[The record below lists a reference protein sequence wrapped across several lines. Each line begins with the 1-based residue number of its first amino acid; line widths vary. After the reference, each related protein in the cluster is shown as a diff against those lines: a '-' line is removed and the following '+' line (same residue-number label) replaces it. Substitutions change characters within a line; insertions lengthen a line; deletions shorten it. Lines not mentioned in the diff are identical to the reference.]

1 MLQSIMIIFNVLAT
15 ITLLLTL
22 TSCINKKNTLVKKT
36 EIKKES
42 YYRLKPLMT
51 NIEKQCQLPIR
62 KYKEYLI
69 ININQDKNFFNKSI
83 ILTNAP
89 KKQLD
94 CFTSFVKQQD
104 NILLQINIHS
114 NKNKKLSDKRAIT
127 VAELLFNKGVRHEI
141 YAKGCKNTK
150 LKDTIKIYIYS
161 DKKYFKNRCH

>member
-1 MLQSIMIIFNVLAT
+1 MLQSIMIIFNVLT
-15 ITLLLTL
+15 IITLFLTL

-42 YYRLKPLMT
+42 YYDLKPLMI

-69 ININQDKNFFNKSI
+69 ININQGKNFFNKST
-83 ILTNAP
+83 ILTNAS

-94 CFTSFVKQQD
+94 CLTSFVKQQD
-104 NILLQINIHS
+104 NILLQINIYS
-114 NKNKKLSDKRAIT
+114 NKKLSDKRAIT
-127 VAELLFNKGVRHEI
+127 VAEFLFNKGVRHEI

-161 DKKYFKNRCH
+161 EKKYFKNRCH